1 MEAQLVEDVELHGPA
16 LASYMQKAIQRKR
29 EKKDDASAPLANW
42 TNMYVNFASASHP
55 TCSQNILGSTQNH
68 APKFASILAKVL
80 KWNEANEKCVIH
92 ISHKTGYKALR
103 RLLEDAGKKH
113 NFCVASLSERA
124 DYNQQNNTR
133 GERYAVLL
141 ADADQGGESIEFKCV
156 RHHLLVD
163 VPEMHSDFVQ
173 RASRSVRTDSHADVP
188 LAERQVRFHMQRA
201 VLPEFAQSE
210 IGAFVLWTMCGWWG
224 GRKQISPASEPEP
237 SELEEAAMELT
248 VRFLEQDWVRVQH
261 LRDNVKG
268 ALAAVKDAGLES
280 KLKQRMDEALAA
292 ISYSDAQLRVAQALE
307 QTTIDQRR
315 FDILHSQ
322 AHSLAPAAAKVR
334 HLAVD
339 SGFY

>member
-1 MEAQLVEDVELHGPA
+1 MEDVELHGPA
-16 LASYMQKAIQRKR
+16 LARYMQKAIQMKR
-29 EKKDDASAPLANW
+29 EKKDDANSPLANW

-55 TCSQNILGSTQNH
+55 TCSQNILGSTQNY

-80 KWNEANEKCVIH
+80 KWNKANEKCVIH
-92 ISHKTGYKALR
+92 ISQKTGYKALR

-124 DYNQQNNTR
+124 DYNQQNNKR

-163 VPEMHSDFVQ
+163 VPETHSDFVQ

-224 GRKQISPASEPEP
+224 GRKKISHASEPEP

-315 FDILHSQ
+315 FEILHSQ